1 MLVSYLSMP
10 SGINKQVREIVDK
23 TLSPCEIFFIN
34 DLFVFGNS
42 NKNDNKRCEE
52 TTALL
57 IEQIVNSNTYNNT
70 EGEIICCLIFFK
82 LLDTRIYHN
91 FLLNSSSVKKEHT
104 RKFARKM
111 IDHFS
116 NGIIFDYLKDNL
128 VTDKVYF
135 FKNKNVRYKLII
147 RVKIIIF
154 LLSLLK
160 KQKNNINTQK
170 QRRRWFT
177 YTGQVV

>member
-57 IEQIVNSNTYNNT
+57 IEQI
-70 EGEIICCLIFFK
+70 
-82 LLDTRIYHN
+82 
-91 FLLNSSSVKKEHT
+91 LN
-104 RKFARKM
+104 
-111 IDHFS
+111 
-116 NGIIFDYLKDNL
+116 
-128 VTDKVYF
+128 
-135 FKNKNVRYKLII
+135 
-147 RVKIIIF
+147 
-154 LLSLLK
+154 
-160 KQKNNINTQK
+160 
-170 QRRRWFT
+170 
-177 YTGQVV
+177 

>member
-1 MLVSYLSMP
+1 MIISYLSMP
-10 SGINKQVREIVDK
+10 SGIHNKVQEIIDK
-23 TLSPCEIFFIN
+23 TLSPCEFFFIN
-34 DLFVFGNS
+34 ELFVFGNS

-57 IEQIVNSNTYNNT
+57 IEQIINFNTYNNT
-70 EGEIICCLIFFK
+70 NAEILFCLIFFK
-82 LLDTRIYHN
+82 LLDTSIYHN
-91 FLLNSSSVKKEHT
+91 FLSKSSLVKKTQT
-104 RKFARKM
+104 REFARKM
-111 IDHFS
+111 IEHFS

-128 VTDKVYF
+128 VIGKVYF

-160 KQKNNINTQK
+160 KQKYSINTQK
-170 QRRRWFT
+170 QRKRWFT